1 MRRRYVIDVKILII
15 VILLV
20 LIFFMA
26 INRARNRGNMNF
38 NTITA
43 KKVRVV
49 TPKGN
54 TVIGL
59 SSQNEKAFIEIFN
72 ERGKRV
78 AILAI
83 VGEDRRLYLSTKEG
97 EI

>member
-1 MRRRYVIDVKILII
+1 MRRRYAIDVKILII
-15 VILLV
+15 VILLIV
-20 LIFFMA
+20 IFFMA

-38 NTITA
+38 STITA
-43 KKVRVV
+43 EMVRII

-83 VGEDRRLYLSTKEG
+83 VNEDGKLYLSTKEG

>member
-1 MRRRYVIDVKILII
+1 MRRRYAIDVKILII

-20 LIFFMA
+20 MIIFMA

-43 KKVRVV
+43 EKVRIV

>member
-1 MRRRYVIDVKILII
+1 MRRRYAIDVKILII

-20 LIFFMA
+20 VIFFMA

-38 NTITA
+38 STITA
-43 KKVRVV
+43 KKVRIV

-83 VGEDRRLYLSTKEG
+83 VNEDGRLYLSTKEG